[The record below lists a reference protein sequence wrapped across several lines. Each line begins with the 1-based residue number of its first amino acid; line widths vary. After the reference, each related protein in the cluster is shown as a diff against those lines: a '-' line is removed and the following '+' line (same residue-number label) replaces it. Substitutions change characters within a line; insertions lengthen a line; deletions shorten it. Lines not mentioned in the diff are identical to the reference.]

1 MGDVPYSEAA
11 NDIDQPKYDTQ
22 KDIYYTIFEELK
34 DAVSK
39 LDESAANNVGSY
51 DLIYGGDATKW
62 KKFAN
67 SIRLRMAVRISD
79 VDAAKVKQK
88 PQLPFQQVYSAV
100 TLMPPS

>member
-1 MGDVPYSEAA
+1 MARIWKAYAMLRLTNCMGDVPYSEAA

-51 DLIYGGDATKW
+51 DPYLWG
-62 KKFAN
+62 
-67 SIRLRMAVRISD
+67 
-79 VDAAKVKQK
+79 
-88 PQLPFQQVYSAV
+88 
-100 TLMPPS
+100 